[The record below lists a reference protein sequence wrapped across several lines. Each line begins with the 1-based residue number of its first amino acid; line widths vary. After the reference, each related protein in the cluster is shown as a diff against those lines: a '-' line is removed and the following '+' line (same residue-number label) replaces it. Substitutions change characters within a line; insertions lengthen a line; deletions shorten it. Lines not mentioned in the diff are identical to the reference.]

1 MTGVVVRP
9 PRVRYRVRVGPG
21 LLGRAGELLLRHRLG
36 GTLLLVTDRT
46 VARLYGA
53 QVRASLKR
61 AGFDVHLTV
70 LPPGERTKS
79 LASARRLYR
88 AWARHGA
95 GRTAIVVALGGGVV
109 SDVTGYAAATY
120 GRGLPWVIF
129 PTTLLS
135 QADASIGG
143 KTGVNLPEGKNLVGA
158 YHHPLAV
165 YADPEAL
172 ETLTPRAFRSG
183 LAEVVKMGIIRRP
196 ELLDHIERLLQSGA
210 VRDPARLARVIR
222 MTAAEKARYVSR
234 DERDRGVRREL
245 NFGHTVGHA
254 LEAAYGYGRY
264 LHGEAVSVGMIAAL
278 RLSVRVAGLSPREVA
293 RVESILSEA
302 GLPTRLRGRPNRAF
316 WRALLRDK
324 KRGRAGLRVVLSRAI
339 GRAKVF
345 DLPSLTPL
353 RQVLRG
359 LAEQ

>member
-1 MTGVVVRP
+1 VTAVVVRP
-9 PRVRYRVRVGPG
+9 RRVRYRVHVGPG
-21 LLGRAGELLLRHRLG
+21 LLGRAGDLLLRHRRG

-53 QVRASLKR
+53 RVRSSLKR

-70 LPPGERTKS
+70 LPAGERTKS

-95 GRTAIVVALGGGVV
+95 GRAALVVALGGGVV

-120 GRGLPWVIF
+120 GRGLPWIVF

-143 KTGVNLPEGKNLVGA
+143 KTGVNLVGA

-172 ETLTPRAFRSG
+172 VTLAPRAFRSG
-183 LAEVVKMGIIRRP
+183 LAEVVKMGVIRRP
-196 ELLDHIERLLQSGA
+196 ELLDRIEALLQGGA
-210 VRDPARLARVIR
+210 LRDPAHLARVIR
-222 MTAAEKARYVSR
+222 MTATEKARYVSR

-264 LHGEAVSVGMIAAL
+264 LHGEAVSVGMTAAL
-278 RLSVRVAGLSPREVA
+278 RLSVRVAGLSRREAA
-293 RVESILSEA
+293 RVESILSGA
-302 GLPTRLRGRPNRAF
+302 GLPTRLRERPNRAF
-316 WRALLRDK
+316 WRALRRDK

-339 GRAKVF
+339 GKAKVF

-353 RQVLRG
+353 RRVLRD